1 MRGRKNGP
9 EQGEGGGELAGP
21 REETERDSAQERE
34 CFPKYVKGFGIYPV
48 RY

>member
-21 REETERDSAQERE
+21 REEMEVDSAQE
-34 CFPKYVKGFGIYPV
+34 KGKGNSPFMSKGN
-48 RY
+48 